1 MDTLL
6 SYGDHATD
14 VRGIPISISGPEELM
29 QRALL
34 RLGIRRGSFEYDRS
48 LGSELYRL
56 SRDTSSAT
64 RRAAQSYVQEALI
77 PLPELTVGDVDYNI
91 EGERMLISVQLSY
104 ESRNYLL
111 QVPQ

>member
-14 VRGIPISISGPEELM
+14 ARGIPIPISGAEEIT

-77 PLPELTVGDVDYNI
+77 PLPELTVGDVDCKI
-91 EGERMLISVQLSY
+91 DGERMLVSIELSY
-104 ESRNYLL
+104 GGRGYMLH
-111 QVPQ
+111 VPQ

>member
-14 VRGIPISISGPEELM
+14 ARGIPIPISGPEELV

-56 SRDTSSAT
+56 SRDISSAT

-77 PLPELTVGDVDYNI
+77 PLPELMVGDVDYKI
-91 EGERMLISVQLSY
+91 ENDRMLVSVELSY
-104 ESRNYLL
+104 GGRSYLL
-111 QVPQ
+111 HVPQ

>member
-6 SYGDHATD
+6 YRGDHATD
-14 VRGIPISISGPEELM
+14 ARGIPIKVTDVDALV

-34 RLGIRRGSFEYDRS
+34 RLGIRRGSFAYDRD

-64 RRAAQSYVQEALI
+64 RRAASSYVQEALI
-77 PLPELTVGDVDYNI
+77 PLPELIIDDVGCKI
-91 EGERMLISVQLSY
+91 ERERMIVTVKLSHSGRRY
-104 ESRNYLL
+104 SLEI
-111 QVPQ
+111 PQ